1 MLTQNTKYMHDEKHK
16 TCLSLHC
23 SNIPDEEYHI
33 MLVLYQTEAPIAL
46 LHTYACMYMCIDIYI
61 YSNIFYWHWFEIG
74 PQLSVIE
81 FINKKNNTRRW
92 HHYLQFPFLFQ
103 ALSGSV
109 QFA

>member
-61 YSNIFYWHWFEIG
+61 QIFSIG
-74 PQLSVIE
+74 IGLRLDL
-81 FINKKNNTRRW
+81 NYKKINTRRR
-92 HHYLQFPFLFQ
+92 HHYLQFLSLFQ